1 MDIVEW
7 LQWNA
12 KEQGSRFAETAN
24 EIERL
29 RRALQLIADH
39 PVAKTNKWETGAK
52 EMQALAVRT
61 LEGKG

>member
-1 MDIVEW
+1 MDTLKEVSDFLKRDAE
-7 LQWNA
+7 LQTM
-12 KEQGSRFAETAN
+12 KN

-29 RRALQLIADH
+29 RGALRLIADH

-61 LEGKG
+61 LEVKK